1 MCGSIASDSSH
12 AGTVA
17 GPSRGVDRILDLG
30 DLDELAFVARG
41 IARQDEVRRTA
52 AGFVGYGATRP
63 GDRVLVGVDSQTDP
77 SITDA
82 IAGALREMGASVDV
96 VVAEVEPDRMF
107 TEVDEIDVAMRRQ
120 PWVERPRR
128 WEGLPWIEE
137 LARTR
142 GYDLLVHGKGGAI
155 PKVDHRYEGFP
166 WVVRDHFDRASNLY
180 PRALHRLI
188 NERTWQR
195 ITDHPG
201 DRLHLTDPEGTNLS
215 LTILGAPLRDTTRHD
230 YGMSPK
236 WGHLM
241 AHPPTPIEPE
251 DDSTG
256 VIAGT
261 LNHFSRPFPRIE
273 VQVENARLT
282 DIRGGGA
289 YGDAWRKLE
298 AESAD
303 TAYPC
308 FPAPGL
314 FWLWELAIGTNPKIA
329 RPSAIELLS
338 SGGFEW
344 ERRRAGII
352 HCGLGTRWRSS
363 EEVWA
368 GERHL
373 LYGHL
378 HVHLMAATLRVE
390 TRDGATIPIIEA
402 GRLSAY
408 DDPDVRDLAATF
420 GDPDQLLRDD
430 WVPAIP
436 GVTVPGSY
444 ADYAADP
451 ARHVY
456 GPTA

>member
-1 MCGSIASDSSH
+1 MCGSTATDPSDR
-12 AGTVA
+12 GTSA
-17 GPSRGVDRILDLG
+17 GPPDGVGSVLDLG
-30 DLDELAFVARG
+30 DLGELALVARG

-52 AGFVGYGATRP
+52 AGFVGYGATKP

-77 SITDA
+77 RLTDA

-96 VVAEVEPDRMF
+96 VVAQVEADRAF
-107 TEVDEIDVAMRRQ
+107 TEVDEIEVAMRRE

-128 WEGLPWIEE
+128 WEGLPWVEE
-137 LARTR
+137 LARSR

-155 PKVDHRYEGFP
+155 PKVDYRYEGFP
-166 WVVRDHFDRASNLY
+166 WVVRDHFDREPNLF
-180 PRALHRLI
+180 PRPLHRLI

-201 DRLHLTDPEGTNLS
+201 DRLRLTDPEGTDLS
-215 LTILGAPLRDTTRHD
+215 LTILEAPFRDGTRHD

-241 AHPPTPIEPE
+241 AHPPTPIERN

-256 VIAGT
+256 VLAGT

-273 VQVENARLT
+273 LQVENARLT
-282 DIRGGGA
+282 DIRGGGE
-289 YGDAWRKLE
+289 YGDAWRTLE
-298 AESAD
+298 AE
-303 TAYPC
+303 TANTSYPS

-314 FWLWELAIGTNPKIA
+314 FWLWELAIGTNPKIS
-329 RPSAIELLS
+329 RPAGIEYLS

-368 GERHL
+368 GEQHL

-378 HVHLMAATLRVE
+378 HVHLMAATLVVE
-390 TRDGATIPIIEA
+390 RRDGSTVPIIEG

-408 DDPDVRDLAATF
+408 DDADVRDLAATF
-420 GDPDQLLRDD
+420 GDPDQLLHDD
-430 WVPAIP
+430 WVPEIP

-444 ADYAADP
+444 AEYAADP
-451 ARHVY
+451 AAHVY
-456 GPTA
+456 GPA

>member
-1 MCGSIASDSSH
+1 MCGSSSTDDRT
-12 AGTVA
+12 ATIEP
-17 GPSRGVDRILDLG
+17 GPPGGVGRVMDLG
-30 DLDELAFVARG
+30 TLAEVARG

-52 AGFVGYGATRP
+52 AGFVGYGATKP
-63 GDRVLVGVDSQTDP
+63 GDRVLLGVDSQTDP
-77 SITDA
+77 DLTA
-82 IAGALREMGASVDV
+82 VIAAALRELGASVDV
-96 VVAEVEPDRMF
+96 VVAQVEADREF
-107 TEVDEIDVAMRRQ
+107 GDLDEIDVAMRRQ

-128 WEGLPWIEE
+128 WEGLPWVED
-137 LARTR
+137 LARTG
-142 GYDLLVHGKGGAI
+142 GYDLLIHGKGGAI

-166 WVVRDHFDRASNLY
+166 WVVKDHFDRGANLY
-180 PRALHRLI
+180 PRPLHRLI
-188 NERTWQR
+188 NEHTWSR
-195 ITDHPG
+195 ITG
-201 DRLHLTDPEGTNLS
+201 NTGAKLRLTDPEGTNLA
-215 LTILGAPLRDTTRHD
+215 LTILAKPFHDSGRHD
-230 YGMSPK
+230 YGTSPK

-241 AHPPTPIEPE
+241 AHPPTPIEPD
-251 DDSTG
+251 DDSSG

-273 VQVENARLT
+273 IQVENARLT

-289 YGDAWRKLE
+289 YGEAWRDLE
-298 AESAD
+298 NESKD
-303 TAYPC
+303 TQYPV

-329 RPSAIELLS
+329 RPANIRNLS

-378 HVHLMAATLRVE
+378 HVHLMAATLVVE
-390 TRDGATIPIIEA
+390 TATGEIPIIEN

-408 DDPDVRDLAATF
+408 DDPEVRDLAATF
-420 GDPDQLLRDD
+420 GDPDELLHDD
-430 WVPAIP
+430 WIPNIP
-436 GVTVPGSY
+436 GVTVPGAY
-444 ADYAADP
+444 DDYARDP
-451 ARHVY
+451 AAWIY
-456 GPTA
+456 GPSA